1 MPLASR
7 VISTLCLNRLRSLDR
22 IDISGRKRPSLT
34 LPCGTQSLPYGHD
47 NCGQLVFPPD
57 TRGFLYYYTPPK
69 APPLAGEVRFRLAS
83 DLDSFHDGTDLL
95 SIDKIPWSISLFD
108 LANLSAHL
116 RLREQLLADGLVSQA
131 TLDKWAGNKPPLL
144 YERYRVGRNRIVL
157 YYLRQP
163 FFLRF
168 NANFIVFNTA
178 TREQIGLCIMQN
190 PLKDKHFEPNSHTR
204 YSGSGLVQLEPYKD
218 KLTLRVVKIL
228 ESVQDHDGYVYR
240 PTPSTIARRSF
251 KPLCTK
257 DALMLPVNFEDLP

>member
-1 MPLASR
+1 MSAVRTTAIVVRVRLSFILHYKHVLLLYAFMPLASR

-108 LANLSAHL
+108 LANLSTHL
-116 RLREQLLADGLVSQA
+116 RLREQLLADGLISQA

-204 YSGSGLVQLEPYKD
+204 YSGE
-218 KLTLRVVKIL
+218 L
-228 ESVQDHDGYVYR
+228 ESSRLAVHMNLQSTFVQEAAWFNW
-240 PTPSTIARRSF
+240 SLIKIS
-251 KPLCTK
+251 
-257 DALMLPVNFEDLP
+257 